1 MAHPQLNRFMKQIVD
16 ALIFSDYERRVKA
29 IDAIIMKNCELQGR
43 TEMAFAHMGKVYH
56 YSDRPRRY
64 RSYPMLD
71 PSLHDEMEQW
81 LYDET
86 MVERDRVYLKQ
97 GLFPLLEDCMSHQDF
112 RDALPECLVTLIPD
126 YAGLPRTR
134 EPGYTIMNKPAALKR
149 YAKMLP
155 KIEAYTISKMFG

>member
-29 IDAIIMKNCELQGR
+29 IDAVIMKNCELQGR

-81 LYDET
+81 LY
-86 MVERDRVYLKQ
+86 
-97 GLFPLLEDCMSHQDF
+97 EDCMSHQDF
-112 RDALPECLVTLIPD
+112 RDALPECLVTLVPD